1 MRFLTKVITTDSG
14 KTLIPTFGKTLLPTF
29 GKCMIIMTM
38 QRAESRD

>member
-1 MRFLTKVITTDSG
+1 MRFLTQVKTTDSG
-14 KTLIPTFGKTLLPTF
+14 KTLIPTF